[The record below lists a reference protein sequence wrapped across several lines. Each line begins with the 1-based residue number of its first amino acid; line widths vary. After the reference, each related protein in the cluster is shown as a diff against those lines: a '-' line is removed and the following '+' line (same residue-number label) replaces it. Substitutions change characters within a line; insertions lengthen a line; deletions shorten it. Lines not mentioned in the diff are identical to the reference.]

1 MVTYERALI
10 FICYMK
16 KGIKKKAPIKKLP
29 NKELVKLGKR
39 IKELRIKKG
48 YTNYEYFAYEHNI
61 PRSQF
66 GRYEKGEDL
75 RYSSLVRVVKAFD
88 MTMEE
93 FFSVGF

>member
-1 MVTYERALI
+1 
-10 FICYMK
+10 MK
-16 KGIKKKAPIKKLP
+16 KAIKKKVPIKKLP
-29 NKELVKLGKR
+29 NRELMKLGKR

-93 FFSVGF
+93 FFSKGFD